1 MDHFE
6 LAVEFG
12 IDPGPAFEH
21 VEIVKKNMGKQ
32 TLVVKEMALDLSRS
46 NSEDFP

>member
-21 VEIVKKNMGKQ
+21 VEIVKKKYGQ
-32 TLVVKEMALDLSRS
+32 TNAGG
-46 NSEDFP
+46 